1 VVQDSSVEA
10 LAKTL
15 QTAVTELRNGDKRGE
30 KLIGNEAL
38 LQSSLTKNAVAIYA
52 ELLAKGGKYTS

>member
-1 VVQDSSVEA
+1 MEA